1 MANFYADE
9 QFPYITSNRLIELG
23 HDILTV
29 QAAGNANRGI
39 SDEDVLA
46 FATQQN
52 RAVLT
57 LNRRDFIRLHRQNQD
72 HAGIIVCTDDSD
84 KIRLADRIHQT
95 ISKNTESSE
104 GQLIRV
110 VKPSN

>member
-23 HDILTV
+23 
-29 QAAGNANRGI
+29 
-39 SDEDVLA
+39 
-46 FATQQN
+46 
-52 RAVLT
+52 
-57 LNRRDFIRLHRQNQD
+57 QNQD

>member
-9 QFPYITSNRLIELG
+9 QFPYVTSGRLIELG
-23 HDILTV
+23 HDVLTV
-29 QAAGNANRGI
+29 QAAGNANTGI
-39 SDEDVLA
+39 PDEDVLA

-52 RAVLT
+52 RSVLT
-57 LNRRDFIRLHRQNQD
+57 LSRRDFIQLHRQNSD
-72 HAGIIVCTDDSD
+72 HSGIIVCTDDSD

-95 ISKNTESSE
+95 ISKMSESLE

-110 VKPSN
+110 VKSSS